1 MTMTARL
8 GELMLGR
15 LGNKGLEIVDVAR
28 IFFGGVEIPNC
39 SLGGDYNL
47 QVARLCA
54 VGLVVMVAVVAAKL
68 LLLLRVGFRRV
79 QRCGRAVGGHR
90 G

>member
-1 MTMTARL
+1 
-8 GELMLGR
+8 
-15 LGNKGLEIVDVAR
+15 
-28 IFFGGVEIPNC
+28 
-39 SLGGDYNL
+39 
-47 QVARLCA
+47 
-54 VGLVVMVAVVAAKL
+54 MVAVVAAKL